1 MIRLSKKVEYALM
14 ALKHFAVS
22 NGNVITAKEIS
33 DKHKIPYELLAK
45 ILQRLKRENVLTSIQ
60 GTKGGYQ
67 LNRKPD
73 QINLHFLMNTID
85 GNLALT
91 ECQCAHNKGGV
102 CVMNDTCNIK
112 QPISVM
118 QREIEEVFKRKTI
131 SDFV

>member
-1 MIRLSKKVEYALM
+1 M

-33 DKHKIPYELLAK
+33 DKHSIPYELLAK
-45 ILQRLKRENVLTSIQ
+45 ILQKLKKENVLTSIQ
-60 GTKGGYQ
+60 GTKGGYM
-67 LNRKPD
+67 LNKKPEH
-73 QINLHFLMNTID
+73 INLHFLMNTID